1 MKAVFLTAPGSFVT
15 RDVPEPE
22 LRAPSDVLLR
32 MQCVGVCGSDLH
44 YYRTGRIGSQVLTEP
59 WIMGHEC
66 MATIESV
73 GAEVQ
78 GLAPGDRVAVE
89 PLIAC
94 GSCDQCRLG
103 RANTCRKQRFL
114 GCPNQ
119 QHGCMCQLL
128 VMPAA
133 CCFRVPAH
141 LSAGAAVMVEP
152 FAIGLH
158 AQRLWGSAEGKAVA
172 VLGAGP
178 VGLCVL
184 AALRLAGASAVAL
197 TDRLGYRLDMAR
209 ALGASSTHHSERS
222 DVVREIEQA
231 HPNGVAAVFD
241 CSGEQAAL
249 DQSLALL
256 APGGS
261 LVVVGIPETD
271 RVSFDINALRRKEID
286 IINVRRQNECTAD
299 AVDLLSRG
307 AVDLDPV
314 ITHHFGLSESAAAYH
329 LVANYRDS
337 VEKALIHF
345 D

>member
-1 MKAVFLTAPGSFVT
+1 MKAVYLSAPGEFVT
-15 RDVPEPE
+15 RDVPDPE
-22 LRAPSDVLLR
+22 LTSPSDVRLR
-32 MQCVGVCGSDLH
+32 VGAVGVCGSDLH

-73 GAEVQ
+73 GAGVQ

>member
-1 MKAVFLTAPGSFVT
+1 MKAVYLSAPGEFVT
-15 RDVPEPE
+15 RDVPDPE
-22 LRAPSDVLLR
+22 LTRPNDVRLR
-32 MQCVGVCGSDLH
+32 VGAVGVCGSDLH

-66 MATIESV
+66 MATVESV

-89 PLIAC
+89 PLTAC
-94 GSCDQCRLG
+94 GSCDQCRSG
-103 RANTCRKQRFL
+103 RANTCRKQLFL

-141 LSAGAAVMVEP
+141 LSDGAAVMVEP

-184 AALRLAGASAVAL
+184 AALRLAGASAVAM

-261 LVVVGIPETD
+261 LVVVGIPEID
-271 RVSFDINALRRKEID
+271 RVSFDINALRRKEIA
-286 IINVRRQNECTAD
+286 IINVRRQNECTED